1 MGYTQAITK
10 AFRLEGYRELKD
22 LEKLRIE
29 RIKQKAAELATEF
42 SPTDSRE
49 KKLAMTK
56 LEECV
61 MWAVK
66 GISE

>member
-10 AFRLEGYRELKD
+10 AFRLDGQRELKD
-22 LEKLRIE
+22 LEKMRIE
-29 RIKQKAAELATEF
+29 RIKLKAAELATEF

-49 KKLAMTK
+49 KQLAMTK

-61 MWAVK
+61 MWATK
-66 GISE
+66 GITE